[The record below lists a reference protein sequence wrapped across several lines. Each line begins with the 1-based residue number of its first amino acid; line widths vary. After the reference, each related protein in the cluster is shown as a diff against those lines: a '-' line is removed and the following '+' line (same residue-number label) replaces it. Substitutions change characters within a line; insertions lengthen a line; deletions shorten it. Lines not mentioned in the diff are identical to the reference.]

1 MKLLSEQLSCLVLQ
15 LFTEF
20 EMEPHQECAYD
31 HVIMYDGHTTD
42 DSILG
47 RFCGR
52 QVHNT
57 YDTALIFNMVLFS
70 KNNV

>member
-1 MKLLSEQLSCLVLQ
+1 MFQI
-15 LFTEF
+15 FTDF

-31 HVIMYDGHTTD
+31 HVIMYDGHTTE

-52 QVHNT
+52 YVTNCKAVR
-57 YDTALIFNMVLFS
+57 YSYSKKDFFSVLMLIFTII
-70 KNNV
+70 